1 MPAYSNWTTNSRY
14 SLGFREVGGLTL
26 IQHRGVFVL
35 LTDRVLPV
43 EADSLTEAIAKA
55 DAHLPPEG
63 WSHVVGLWLAPG
75 WKIKREGTGWLIF
88 GEDGVQKS
96 KQLFERADL
105 ARKWCE
111 VRNDRVGINLRGPKP
126 KEREETSAESQ
137 EDA

>member
-1 MPAYSNWTTNSRY
+1 MSTFSNWRTNVRY
-14 SLGFREVGGLTL
+14 GLGFRDVGGLTL
-26 IQHRGVFVL
+26 IRHRGVFVL

-55 DAHLPPEG
+55 DAHIPPEG

-75 WKIKREGTGWLIF
+75 WKVKSEEGGWGVFDEEGTR
-88 GEDGVQKS
+88 KT
-96 KQLFERADL
+96 KQVFERADL

-126 KEREETSAESQ
+126 KSAGGEADEGEEK
-137 EDA
+137 